1 MAIGAVAGAWLGSHT
16 AIRFGAK
23 VIRPLLVT
31 ISLLLTAKLLWNAL
45 A

>member
-1 MAIGAVAGAWLGSHT
+1 M
-16 AIRFGAK
+16 RFGAR

-31 ISLLLTAKLLWNAL
+31 VCLALTAKLLWNAL